1 MTVNDLSQEQK
12 TTLQIDHGVIVT
24 EVGPGPA
31 QQAGIARDD
40 VIVQI
45 QGKDV
50 TDTQVLRDIVADLPD
65 KSVPVLIKRESRS
78 TFLAL
83 RKEETE

>member
-1 MTVNDLSQEQK
+1 MVGTIDLRPNSPTFNQR
-12 TTLQIDHGVIVT
+12 IDDDGNVIDDQ
-24 EVGPGPA
+24 G
-31 QQAGIARDD
+31 QD
-40 VIVQI
+40 VI
-45 QGKDV
+45 
-50 TDTQVLRDIVADLPD
+50 DTQVLRDIVADLPE

>member
-1 MTVNDLSQEQK
+1 M
-12 TTLQIDHGVIVT
+12 IVT

-31 QQAGIARDD
+31 QQAGIATDD

-50 TDTQVLRDIVADLPD
+50 IDTQVLGDIIADLPE

-83 RKEETE
+83 RKEKTE